1 MDNKGELEHQV
12 LMIKAHINELE
23 GYAQQQRVNLDKIF
37 NDIRHKI
44 LEREQLLKKKV
55 SDSLESE
62 QKLMKTK
69 ISDLLLHIK
78 RVNDL

>member
-1 MDNKGELEHQV
+1 
-12 LMIKAHINELE
+12 MIKAHINELE

>member
-1 MDNKGELEHQV
+1 
-12 LMIKAHINELE
+12 MIKAHINELE

-69 ISDLLLHIK
+69 I
-78 RVNDL
+78 

>member
-69 ISDLLLHIK
+69 I
-78 RVNDL
+78 